1 MIDEIKNNLPE
12 NAVPLI
18 VIFGVPDSQGV
29 TLNWFSTSK
38 YDSAD
43 SVLKADTKTFTKLVP
58 EQLP

>member
-1 MIDEIKNNLPE
+1 
-12 NAVPLI
+12 
-18 VIFGVPDSQGV
+18 V